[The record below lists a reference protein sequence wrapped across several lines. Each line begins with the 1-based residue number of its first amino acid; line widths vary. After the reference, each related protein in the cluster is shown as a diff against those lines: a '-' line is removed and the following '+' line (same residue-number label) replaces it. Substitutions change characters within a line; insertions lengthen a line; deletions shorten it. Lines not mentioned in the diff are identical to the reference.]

1 MIRALAGAVGG
12 GLAIVA
18 FAALWLVVTP
28 PAGAREPI
36 CKPGEVR
43 ASWYGRESG
52 SKTATGL
59 HFDGS
64 QMLVAHKTL
73 RFGTRVRFTY
83 RGRSI
88 VLTVRDR
95 GPYIRGRTYDLSEAA
110 ARALGTKSAGVACV
124 VAKVLK

>member
-1 MIRALAGAVGG
+1 VNVIA
-12 GLAIVA
+12 AIVLSA
-18 FAALWLVVTP
+18 CFFAALFYMV
-28 PAGAREPI
+28 PARAADPT

-52 SKTATGL
+52 SKTAAGL

-64 QMLVAHKTL
+64 QMIVAHKTL

-88 VLTVRDR
+88 VVPVGDR
-95 GPYIRGRTYDLSEAA
+95 GPYIRGRTYDLSAGA
-110 ARALGTKSAGVACV
+110 ARALGTKGAGVACV
-124 VAKVLK
+124 VAKVLP